1 MQAEQDCGL
10 TSFPDFIANVTAFL
24 DFCFSGYFILDALFN
39 RRARSRCF
47 WYLAASFLMLKYVCR
62 WYSDFFDRLAA

>member
-24 DFCFSGYFILDALFN
+24 DFCFSGYFI
-39 RRARSRCF
+39 
-47 WYLAASFLMLKYVCR
+47 
-62 WYSDFFDRLAA
+62 